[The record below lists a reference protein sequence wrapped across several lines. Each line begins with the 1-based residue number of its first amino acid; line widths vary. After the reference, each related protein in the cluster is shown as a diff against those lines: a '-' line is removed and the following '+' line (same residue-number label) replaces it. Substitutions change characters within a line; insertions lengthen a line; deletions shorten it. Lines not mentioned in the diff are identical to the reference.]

1 MTRVIAAFALVMVA
15 AAAGASPTL
24 LSTPPDQIDTILQLI
39 DVVASAEEEVLSD
52 RSLSD
57 AEVDELRQLARRA
70 DDLGAE
76 DLGARTR
83 ALLAIAR
90 GPAPGVGRLPAP
102 GAPLT
107 TRPPVLRQES
117 PGFRTW
123 SRVLAGGA
131 ASSIVLSGV
140 FATITERDY
149 QRWKAETD
157 PAAGEELYDAWRGY
171 EILSLSFG
179 GLAVVAGGV
188 GLPVLFSVSTPPRP
202 VPVSPEVPLRSE
214 LERELRLAELYAE
227 RASVVA
233 SLDGIAT
240 ANQRRTAI
248 MTAGWIAGGVGT
260 VAAITAFTLAEQRY
274 RIYVNA
280 PFSDEAEALRGQVR
294 LLDVIGVASAATAT
308 VGFATAVTL
317 RIVTP
322 SRGALERNLRQ
333 INEEIVRV
341 RAARVF
347 D

>member
-1 MTRVIAAFALVMVA
+1 MTRLIAAFAFVSIIA
-15 AAAGASPTL
+15 AADASPTL
-24 LSTPPDQIDTILQLI
+24 LSTPPTEIDTILQLI
-39 DVVASAEEEVLSD
+39 DVVAAAEEEVLSD

-57 AEVDELRQLARRA
+57 AEVDELRRLARRA

-90 GPAPGVGRLPAP
+90 GPATGVDPLPAP
-102 GAPLT
+102 RAPLT
-107 TRPPVLRQES
+107 TRAPVMRQES

-123 SRVLAGGA
+123 SRILSGGA

-140 FATITERDY
+140 FATIAERDY
-149 QRWKAETD
+149 QRWRSETD
-157 PAAGEELYDAWRGY
+157 PTAGEELYDAWRGY
-171 EILSLSFG
+171 EILSLSLG

-188 GLPVLFSVSTPPRP
+188 GLPVLFATSTPPRP
-202 VPVSPEVPLRSE
+202 VPVSPETPLRSE

-227 RASVVA
+227 RVTIVA

-240 ANQRRTAI
+240 GGERRAI
-248 MTAGWIAGGVGT
+248 FMTTGWIAGGVGT
-260 VAAITAFTLAEQRY
+260 IAAVTAFALAEQRY

-294 LLDVIGVASAATAT
+294 LLDVVGVVSATTATA
-308 VGFATAVTL
+308 GFATGVTL
-317 RIVTP
+317 RMITP
-322 SRGALERNLRQ
+322 SRRDLERELQRV
-333 INEEIVRV
+333 NEEIVRV